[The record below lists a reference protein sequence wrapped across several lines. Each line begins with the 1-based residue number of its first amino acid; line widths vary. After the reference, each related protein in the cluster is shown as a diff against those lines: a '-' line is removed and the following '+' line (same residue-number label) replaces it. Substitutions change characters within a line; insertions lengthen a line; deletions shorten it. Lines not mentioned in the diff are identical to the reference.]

1 MAQATGWLETIRPR
15 LRLGPIGLGGRLK
28 PGIGTFV
35 MAITILLLGTYLISP
50 ILILLVLSFNTA
62 RDVLVGPAQWGAD
75 NWINVWSHPRLLSS
89 LWNSFL
95 IWFLV
100 TAIAFP
106 IAIAISLILARTRIP
121 FPHGLEFMFWIAF
134 IFPNLASTL
143 GWMMLLSPDWGFLN
157 KMAELLPFVDKGPF
171 NIFSVAGIVWARL
184 MADGI
189 AFKVILLTPAFRN
202 MDGALEEAGRV
213 SGASGL
219 GTMLRITLPVMI
231 SPIVLVLALQLIR
244 IFQGFE
250 TEWLLGAPWGF
261 FVYSTLIYQLVQQ
274 ERVPQYADAVVL
286 ASITLLVISLV
297 IPLQRWILQRR
308 PYTTVSS
315 SFRPGLID
323 LGHVRWV
330 AFGVIL
336 LLILMLTVVPTMVLV
351 VGSFMARVGFFDT
364 TPLWT
369 LRHWQLV
376 FANSA
381 FLKAT
386 GTTLILATTAAIASP
401 ILFSIL
407 AYMIVRTRWR
417 GRALLDSIIWSSAAM
432 PGILLGLGLL
442 LMFLITPGLRW
453 IFGTIWP
460 LVIVVIVSGIT
471 TGVSVFKGVLV
482 QLGNDLEEAGRVS
495 GAGWLRT
502 YFRIVIPVLMPTMVL
517 IGMLNFVSA
526 AGVTSSIIL
535 LASRDTKTLS
545 ILTLEL
551 AYGMAGRLEAA
562 GIISLVIMVLTLGLA
577 LPMRALAL
585 RMGVRHD
592 LRADETRLPTR
603 AGRVLVE

>member
-157 KMAELLPFVDKGPF
+157 KVAELLPFVDKGPF

-417 GRALLDSIIWSSAAM
+417 GRAPSRLHHLELGGDARNPAGIRASADVPHHPRPEMDLRDHLAASHRGDRFWHHHRRERLQGRAGPARER
-432 PGILLGLGLL
+432 PGGGGA
-442 LMFLITPGLRW
+442 GLR
-453 IFGTIWP
+453 
-460 LVIVVIVSGIT
+460 
-471 TGVSVFKGVLV
+471 
-482 QLGNDLEEAGRVS
+482 
-495 GAGWLRT
+495 
-502 YFRIVIPVLMPTMVL
+502 
-517 IGMLNFVSA
+517 
-526 AGVTSSIIL
+526 
-535 LASRDTKTLS
+535 
-545 ILTLEL
+545 
-551 AYGMAGRLEAA
+551 GRLAQDLLPDRDPCAHANDGPHRDVELRIRRWGHIKHHPARITGHQDAVDPDLGACLRDGWPA
-562 GIISLVIMVLTLGLA
+562 GG
-577 LPMRALAL
+577 
-585 RMGVRHD
+585 GRHHQSCHHGAHPGP
-592 LRADETRLPTR
+592 RTADARPCP
-603 AGRVLVE
+603 AHGRPPRSPRR